1 MAKSKTFEQRL
12 SGRFENMLRWEQL
25 DALWDV
31 VRADGESWYVYEVGH
46 DVPET
51 PLGGDALAAEV
62 KTIDTFLRAQH
73 DEEYCGIVYAD
84 KPSAPTLI
92 KVYGPK
98 NLGASCGSSGSKT
111 WPRWIFSLEKP
122 EAVGVALDDK
132 GKPAWWKNFM
142 FKGSK

>member
-1 MAKSKTFEQRL
+1 
-12 SGRFENMLRWEQL
+12 MLRWEQL

-31 VRADGESWYVYEVGH
+31 VRDGGKDWYIYEVGH
-46 DVPET
+46 GVPKT
-51 PLGGDALAAEV
+51 PLSGDALAAEI

-73 DEEYCGIVYAD
+73 DYDYCGIVYAD

-92 KVYGPK
+92 KVYGSK

-122 EAVGVALDDK
+122 EAVGAKLDDK
-132 GKPAWWKNFM
+132 DKPVWWKTFT
-142 FKGSK
+142 FKRPK